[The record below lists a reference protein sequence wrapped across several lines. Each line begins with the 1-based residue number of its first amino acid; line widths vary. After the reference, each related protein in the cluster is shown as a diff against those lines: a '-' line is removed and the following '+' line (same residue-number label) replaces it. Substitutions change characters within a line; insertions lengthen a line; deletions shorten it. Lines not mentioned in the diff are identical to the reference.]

1 MNTTRLSIFS
11 FIIASV
17 LIIYA
22 IDSGASAG
30 AEYFVK
36 WIIGAN

>member
-22 IDSGASAG
+22 IDSGAGAG
-30 AEYFVK
+30 AEYFVRMMLQ
-36 WIIGAN
+36 